1 MELSVTPIQKV
12 SIVKSA
18 YLSTCEKFAEPGSI
32 NISRAESLEFQ
43 GMPMT
48 HTPFPSLNIDLEQ
61 FEHAHGH
68 SRKAPPPVSVL
79 FTASET
85 TAAIEAM
92 PHLANRV
99 VGLWKTRDLNTFIF
113 DLLLDSRDGTRKGFP
128 ANVARELLFLAKI
141 NLLLRAEEAAPLLGV
156 SVADASELIAKGD
169 QVALGH
175 AMASH
180 DVWSINTGS
189 GDKSNPGKAPNHQA
203 RGPEAR
209 LNPVS
214 DLLRNRMR
222 PTPTPAHGGL
232 ALLLH
237 ESPPTPPSVRLDLTT
252 PKALRASRGS
262 HDQGAEM
269 DQGFFRCITK
279 ELSTLKIGHL
289 VLSSLGDSEKCDW
302 LPGAIRFAKVSCK
315 FPNIVLHVDLLTAS
329 EQQLIACINAGLNHL
344 VINLN
349 LASGKWRARAEAI
362 TAADPD
368 YFRREIQH
376 LVGNRDELA
385 ARTGHHCAISV
396 IQPHRKSSH
405 YLKDEFCHL
414 ASEPGI
420 VDFQEVTPP
429 DAVAG
434 DLSEFHGACHCWAP
448 FIEAHIRTNG
458 HLVAC
463 AQDHSGYSFTADLT
477 HTTFTDAWHSQAF
490 QKTRQRVLH
499 GEKPGRLCEVCPHRA
514 AKN

>member
-1 MELSVTPIQKV
+1 M
-12 SIVKSA
+12 KSA
-18 YLSTCEKFAEPGSI
+18 FLSTCERFAEPGS
-32 NISRAESLEFQ
+32 AHTGGGESLE
-43 GMPMT
+43 GHGTAPAA
-48 HTPFPSLNIDLEQ
+48 TPFPSLNIDLEQ
-61 FEHAHGH
+61 LEHTHGH
-68 SRKAPPPVSVL
+68 SRKSRPPAAVL
-79 FTASET
+79 FTANE
-85 TAAIEAM
+85 TAAALEAM

-99 VGLWKTRDLNTFIF
+99 IGLWKTRDLNTFIF
-113 DLLLDSRDGTRKGFP
+113 DLLLDSRDGARKGFP

-156 SVADASELIAKGD
+156 SVADAGELIAKGD

-175 AMASH
+175 SMAAH
-180 DVWSINTGS
+180 DVWGINAGS
-189 GDKSNPGKAPNHQA
+189 VDKSNPLGKAPNHQV
-203 RGPEAR
+203 RVPEAR

-214 DLLRNRMR
+214 DLLRNRMH
-222 PTPTPAHGGL
+222 PTPAPIHGGL
-232 ALLLH
+232 ALLLN
-237 ESPPTPPSVRLDLTT
+237 ESPPVPPSVRLDLTT
-252 PKALRASRGS
+252 PKALRCSRGS
-262 HDQGAEM
+262 HDQGGEM
-269 DQGFFRCITK
+269 DQGFFRCIAK
-279 ELSTLKIGHL
+279 ELSGLKIGHL

-302 LPGAIRFAKVSCK
+302 LAGAIRFAKVSCK

-349 LASGKWRARAEAI
+349 LASGKWRTRAEAI

-420 VDFQEVTPP
+420 VGFQEVTPP
-429 DAVAG
+429 DAVAE
-434 DLSEFHGACHCWAP
+434 DLAEFHGACHCWAP
-448 FIEAHIRTNG
+448 FIEAHVRTNG

-490 QKTRQRVLH
+490 RKTRQRVLH
-499 GEKPGRLCEVCPHRA
+499 GEKPGRLCEVCPHRTA
-514 AKN
+514 RN